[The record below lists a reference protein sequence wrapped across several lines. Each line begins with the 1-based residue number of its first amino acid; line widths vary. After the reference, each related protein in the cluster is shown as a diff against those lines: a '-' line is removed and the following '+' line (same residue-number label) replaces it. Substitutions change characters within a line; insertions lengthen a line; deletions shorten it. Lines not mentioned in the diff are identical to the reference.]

1 MPGSAAAPCS
11 GPGGAGGVRVAVL
24 RDGAAAGRGEGVKQ
38 RLAGGW
44 GGGRGADDFSGCFFL
59 LVEL

>member
-1 MPGSAAAPCS
+1 MPSSAAAPCS

-44 GGGRGADDFSGCFFL
+44 GGWEGGG
-59 LVEL
+59 